1 MKFSANVFFLCS
13 EKHGNNMECDLLNM
27 QRDTE
32 FELHAFS
39 EFDVWLD
46 LHFDI
51 EAAFSAIDLTF
62 LKSKPGY
69 IKLDVYT

>member
-1 MKFSANVFFLCS
+1 
-13 EKHGNNMECDLLNM
+13 MECDLLNM
-27 QRDTE
+27 QGDPE
-32 FELHAFS
+32 IELHAFS

-62 LKSKPGY
+62 LKYLLKNSTFTL
-69 IKLDVYT
+69 KLNASSY

>member
-1 MKFSANVFFLCS
+1 
-13 EKHGNNMECDLLNM
+13 MECDLLNM
-27 QRDTE
+27 QGDPE
-32 FELHAFS
+32 IELHAFS

-62 LKSKPGY
+62 LKKQTRLH
-69 IKLDVYT
+69 KTRRLHLN